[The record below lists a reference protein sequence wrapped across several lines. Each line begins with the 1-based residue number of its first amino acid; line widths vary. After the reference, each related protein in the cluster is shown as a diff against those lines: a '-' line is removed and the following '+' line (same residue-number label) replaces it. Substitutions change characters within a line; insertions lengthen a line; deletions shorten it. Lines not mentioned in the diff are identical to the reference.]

1 MVDAASEACAT
12 QTTPASHPTRRDVS
26 AETCLPSSI
35 SDRSSSAVLP
45 GGPPHPPTSS
55 ARRLPA
61 TLRSPGVSPR
71 SSITH
76 ASDGRSAMAYPD
88 FNAET
93 LRKVLGALPDVVIVV
108 SQDRRVLF
116 MSRPDGVHR
125 PEDLEGRDAVEIL
138 APDSRGAGEAALERA
153 FASGEVVR
161 LDPIEVPGP
170 EGETQ
175 WYQATVTPI
184 VEEGRTSLVVIS
196 STNVTER
203 VLAEQERALLNWCRC
218 AHGVGRSVR
227 RMRTGCPWRPISRG
241 SPGAPSRTECVR
253 IASTTCRRA
262 RRTAPEL
269 LDEERSRAPQPPRG
283 PRADPSRVRG
293 RGNERRR

>member
-1 MVDAASEACAT
+1 
-12 QTTPASHPTRRDVS
+12 
-26 AETCLPSSI
+26 
-35 SDRSSSAVLP
+35 
-45 GGPPHPPTSS
+45 
-55 ARRLPA
+55 
-61 TLRSPGVSPR
+61 
-71 SSITH
+71 
-76 ASDGRSAMAYPD
+76 MAYPD

-203 VLAEQERALLNWCRC
+203 VLAEQERALLEQLVPMCAWCRKSTED
-218 AHGVGRSVR
+218 AHWVPLEAYLTRIAR
-227 RMRTGCPWRPISRG
+227 RPITHG
-241 SPGAPSRTECVR
+241 MCPDCEHDMQEG
-253 IASTTCRRA
+253 
-262 RRTAPEL
+262 TAN
-269 LDEERSRAPQPPRG
+269 SA
-283 PRADPSRVRG
+283 
-293 RGNERRR
+293 